1 MLPRTE
7 NSHKYVCRSHDP
19 TYITEISYMNK
30 KHVKWVIAH
39 EPIGLFLKVAER
51 FAKEVNEKTNGQ
63 FAIEV
68 LSLTDYSNKYN
79 AGKRITKND
88 LMALVNSGEIEMS
101 HIYTTWLAD
110 YNKDLHAL
118 DLPFLFRD
126 HDHAD
131 RVLEGEIGTELLA
144 GVSKNANIKAMSFT
158 YSGGFRVVPSN
169 FEADTAEAWQ
179 GKKVRTSRSP
189 VAVDTFKLL
198 GAEPFQGIE
207 LEQMNEAANAGIIE
221 AGESTYVRVFPLE
234 QYKSFKV
241 VNDTAHS
248 LFLTSIIV
256 NQDFFSQFS
265 ADVQEVLSTAAFNAA
280 RAERRESVADIPNI
294 LAQCKDEGVQVVK
307 MSAEEECKFKAITSQ
322 VYDMYADYF
331 TPGLVQKI
339 QLQ

>member
-1 MLPRTE
+1 MTLRLE
-7 NSHKYVCRSHDP
+7 
-19 TYITEISYMNK
+19 EIHMNK

-63 FAIEV
+63 FDIEV

-79 AGKRITKND
+79 GGNRITKND
-88 LMALVNSGEIEMS
+88 LMDLINTGAIEMS
-101 HIYTTWLAD
+101 HMYTTWLAD

-131 RVLEGEIGTELLA
+131 AVLEGEIGAELLA
-144 GVSKNANIKAMSFT
+144 GVSKNSNIKAMSFT

-169 FEADTAEAWQ
+169 FRADTVEAWQ

-198 GAEPFQGIE
+198 GAEPFENIA
-207 LEQMNEAANAGIIE
+207 LEEMNEAADAGVIE
-221 AGESTYVRVFPLE
+221 AGESTYVRIFPLD
-234 QYKSFKV
+234 QYKSFEV
-241 VNDTAHS
+241 INDTAHS

-256 NQDFFSQFS
+256 NKDFMNQFDD
-265 ADVQEVLSTAAFNAA
+265 ATQEIMSTAAFNAA
-280 RAERRESVADIPNI
+280 RVERRESVADIPNI
-294 LAQCKDEGVQVVK
+294 LAECESRGVEVVR
-307 MSAEEECKFKAITSQ
+307 MSAEEEVKFKQITSE
-322 VYDMYADYF
+322 VYSKYENYF
-331 TPGLVQKI
+331 SPGLVSKI
-339 QLQ
+339 QLH